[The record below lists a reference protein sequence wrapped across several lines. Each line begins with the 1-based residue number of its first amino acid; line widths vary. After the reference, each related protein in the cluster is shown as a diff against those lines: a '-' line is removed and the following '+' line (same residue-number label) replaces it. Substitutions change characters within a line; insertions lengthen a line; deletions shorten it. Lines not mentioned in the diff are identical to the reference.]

1 MAITRPIE
9 AGTTFR
15 TPIYTGRKD
24 EAPYIDLSPTEI
36 DAVNA
41 CLDAGFEHF
50 AMASPKLASIYQAQR
65 EDILTWAGFAKA
77 AMDNKVISYP
87 SQPGGIG
94 ICWMNPQSIMY
105 DEGDGFFTEYNGWEA
120 NTHNVVLATTG
131 APDFTGEN
139 FLFGSDSEYY
149 KSHDV
154 PGKRAISVVL
164 KDGLIEIG
172 TTPSFMLQRIISESD
187 TQYGIISEPPTY
199 AIPIERGIGLYV
211 HKTLGMVPLWNDLGI
226 KWSVLPLRDVTA
238 TILPVGVTFYEHAY
252 LNELAQRATS

>member
-24 EAPYIDLSPTEI
+24 EAPYTDLSPTEI

-50 AMASPKLASIYQAQR
+50 AMTSPKLTSIYQAQR

-94 ICWMNPQSIMY
+94 ICWMNPQSIRS
-105 DEGDGFFTEYNGWEA
+105 DAKDLAADFTEYNGWEI
-120 NTHNVVLATTG
+120 NTHDIKLDDA
-131 APDFTGEN
+131 GEDY
-139 FLFGSDSEYY
+139 LFGDATHYY
-149 KSHDV
+149 KSHDT
-154 PGKRAISVVL
+154 PGKRAISIVL

-199 AIPIERGIGLYV
+199 TIPIERGIGLYV

-226 KWSVLPLRDVTA
+226 KWTVLPLRDVTA
-238 TILPVGVTFYEHAY
+238 TLLPVGITFYEHAY
-252 LNELAQRATS
+252 LSTLVRRAAT